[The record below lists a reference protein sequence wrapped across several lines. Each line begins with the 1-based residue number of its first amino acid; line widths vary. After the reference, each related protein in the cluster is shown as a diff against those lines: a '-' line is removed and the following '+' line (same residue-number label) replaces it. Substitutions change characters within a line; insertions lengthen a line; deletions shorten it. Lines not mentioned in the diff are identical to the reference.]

1 LVKLSETEL
10 AAVVVPELSQT
21 RNVVVR
27 ALPSYLPMIDGVE
40 GAAVLG
46 DGAIAPVVDLVELIA
61 SVKHGKRADARTML
75 EVAPQLLCMI
85 VDDSVSVRRATE
97 LFISDIGM
105 DFISAADGLEAIDL
119 LQKRVPDLF
128 LLDLEMPRMN
138 GVELARAIRTDVRTE
153 KAPIIMI
160 SSRNSQKHRE
170 LATAA
175 GVDIFLTKPF
185 TEDVLSKHIES
196 LLTRT

>member
-1 LVKLSETEL
+1 VRLSDGEM

-27 ALPSYLPMIDGVE
+27 ALPSYLPAIDGVE

-46 DGAIAPVVDLVELIA
+46 DGAIAPVIDLIELIMSA
-61 SVKHGKRADARTML
+61 QHGKRADARPML

-97 LFISDIGM
+97 LFVSDIGM
-105 DFISAADGLEAIDL
+105 DYLSAADGLDAIDL

-128 LLDLEMPRMN
+128 LLDMEMPRMN
-138 GVELARAIRTDVRTE
+138 GVELARAIRADVRTE

-170 LATAA
+170 LATSA

-185 TEDVLSKHIES
+185 TEDVLSQHIEK
-196 LLTRT
+196 LLTRR